1 MTDRSEEDVREVSK
15 MPSSHARVQTR
26 RALTLSHSHTHQ
38 QRLKAALWFAVGKM
52 VDEQSLLR
60 NRNATPQFIGA
71 LTELVWTQI
80 GEHSHPQGAKLMV
93 QLRVLTSGPE
103 NVAID
108 LESFSRHAGRTSV
121 TTDDVLLLARRNAD
135 LNGIIKDFVD
145 EQKAAKVSKGKGKAK
160 R

>member
-1 MTDRSEEDVREVSK
+1 MDVVLDTRLR
-15 MPSSHARVQTR
+15 RVT
-26 RALTLSHSHTHQ
+26 HSITHTHQ
-38 QRLKAALWFAVGKM
+38 QRLKAALWFSVGKM
-52 VDEQSLLR
+52 VDEQSLRR

-71 LTELVWTQI
+71 LTEMVWTQI
-80 GEHSHPQGAKLMV
+80 GEQSRISILAE
-93 QLRVLTSGPE
+93 QLRILITRAE

-108 LESFSRHAGRTSV
+108 LESFSRHATRTSI

>member
-1 MTDRSEEDVREVSK
+1 M
-15 MPSSHARVQTR
+15 HAFRRVVH
-26 RALTLSHSHTHQ
+26 SHSHTRQ

-71 LTELVWTQI
+71 LTEMVWTQI